1 MLKITLRYAGY
12 AFAALSG
19 VGFALASN

>member
-1 MLKITLRYAGY
+1 MLKIAWCYTRH
-12 AFAALSG
+12 AFAALSS